1 MEIYEAEEF
10 SKTVEEIEGE
20 REELKKSSLR
30 AKYASIGAG
39 IIGGIAGIMVPT
51 LGKWGVQWVGFGLL
65 MGGVIG
71 AGGVGTA
78 AGIGQAYYRSEQ
90 SVNELE

>member
-1 MEIYEAEEF
+1 
-10 SKTVEEIEGE
+10 
-20 REELKKSSLR
+20 
-30 AKYASIGAG
+30 
-39 IIGGIAGIMVPT
+39 
-51 LGKWGVQWVGFGLL
+51 